1 MSSTSWRR
9 AVVVITTA
17 QLHSTN
23 HTTKTIHHHHHHH
36 HHHHQHHHLINS
48 TVGLNSVNKWCVLLY
63 ALQEYVYS
71 FMYVNS
77 CMYSKEDILSRLSI

>member
-23 HTTKTIHHHHHHH
+23 HTTKTIHHHHHH

-77 CMYSKEDILSRLSI
+77 CMYSKEDILNRLSI